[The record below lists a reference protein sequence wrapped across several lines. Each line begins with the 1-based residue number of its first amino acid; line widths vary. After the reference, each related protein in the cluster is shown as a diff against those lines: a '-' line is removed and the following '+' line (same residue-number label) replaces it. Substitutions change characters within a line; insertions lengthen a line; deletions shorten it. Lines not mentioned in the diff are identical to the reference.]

1 MTGLRFDSIRDRLVV
16 GFGVLVLLILGAGF
30 AARGALTAM
39 SEAIGSTLTAVQA
52 EAQLSSQLSANT
64 ARQISAAVHYV
75 DQRDSASRVQ
85 FQALGWASHG
95 LVRQMNR
102 RAGQTSREVALIA
115 DIDRRLA
122 DLESRYGL
130 AHRLADLGRQRDA
143 VIEAEAANPLV
154 TQLLDDVQQLGLLK
168 AGKVEAAAQV
178 LGEDARSRTLVV
190 LVVTGLA
197 VVLGLLTVWTTVQWI
212 GDPLKQLVAQARE
225 LASGNLDVRTEGDLP
240 DEFRALAQAMNT
252 TAEQLAKVTAAAVQA
267 SDEVSTSAHELSS
280 VSEQVAL
287 SASHMATAMN
297 DVTGGA
303 ESQVRELR
311 SIEEQLMGMRTRAEA
326 VLTGAEEVNTLAH
339 SIESTAADKRVEIE
353 RALTILGHVR
363 DAVRTA
369 AGEVQQLSGAV
380 DDISRFVVTVGRIA
394 EQTNLLAL
402 NAAIEAARA
411 GAAGRGFAVV
421 AEEVR
426 RLAEQAQ
433 DAAEDVVKL
442 TQGVT
447 KRVTTAS
454 RTMETSVGSVSEI
467 EVVSRGLDEAL
478 TAIGSSAERT
488 RHAASGVTFGAME
501 NVQAVDGAAEGLQLI
516 ARMAEQHAAS
526 AEEVSASTE
535 QQSAACEEMTSSSSH
550 LLENAT
556 RLRRLVAQ
564 MQLKSTGEFAVRT
577 GEMRVG
583 RP

>member
-1 MTGLRFDSIRDRLVV
+1 
-16 GFGVLVLLILGAGF
+16 
-30 AARGALTAM
+30 M
-39 SEAIGSTLTAVQA
+39 SSAIGTTLTGVQA
-52 EAQLSSQLSANT
+52 EAQLSSRLSANT
-64 ARQISAAVHYV
+64 ARQISAAIHYV
-75 DQRDSASRVQ
+75 DQRDSLSRTQ
-85 FQALGWASHG
+85 FQTLGWDSHG

-102 RAGQTSREVALIA
+102 RPGQSSREVALIA

-130 AHRLADLGRQRDA
+130 AHRLADLGRQREA

-168 AGKVEAAAQV
+168 AGKVQDAATV
-178 LGEDARSRTLVV
+178 LGDDARRRTVIV

-197 VVLGLLTVWTTVQWI
+197 VVLGLLTVWSTVRWI
-212 GDPLKQLVAQARE
+212 GAPLRQLVTQARE

-252 TAEQLAKVTAAAVQA
+252 TADQLAKVTAAAVQA

-311 SIEEQLMGMRTRAEA
+311 SIEEQLSGMRTRAEA
-326 VLTGAEEVNTLAH
+326 VLSGAEEVNTLAH
-339 SIESTAADKRVEIE
+339 SIESTAAEKRMEIE
-353 RALTILGHVR
+353 RALTILGNVR

-433 DAAEDVVKL
+433 TAAEDVVKL

-447 KRVTTAS
+447 RRVTTAS
-454 RTMETSVGSVSEI
+454 KTMETSVGSVAEI
-467 EVVSRGLDEAL
+467 ETVSRGLDEAL
-478 TAIGSSAERT
+478 TAIGGSAERT

-550 LLENAT
+550 LLDNAT

-564 MQLKSTGEFAVRT
+564 MQLKTTGEFAART
-577 GEMRVG
+577 SEMRVV
-583 RP
+583 RS

>member
-1 MTGLRFDSIRDRLVV
+1 VWSTVRWIGAPLR
-16 GFGVLVLLILGAGF
+16 
-30 AARGALTAM
+30 
-39 SEAIGSTLTAVQA
+39 Q
-52 EAQLSSQLSANT
+52 
-64 ARQISAAVHYV
+64 
-75 DQRDSASRVQ
+75 
-85 FQALGWASHG
+85 
-95 LVRQMNR
+95 
-102 RAGQTSREVALIA
+102 
-115 DIDRRLA
+115 
-122 DLESRYGL
+122 
-130 AHRLADLGRQRDA
+130 
-143 VIEAEAANPLV
+143 LV
-154 TQLLDDVQQLGLLK
+154 T
-168 AGKVEAAAQV
+168 
-178 LGEDARSRTLVV
+178 
-190 LVVTGLA
+190 
-197 VVLGLLTVWTTVQWI
+197 
-212 GDPLKQLVAQARE
+212 QARE

-252 TAEQLAKVTAAAVQA
+252 TADQLAKVTAAAVQA

-311 SIEEQLMGMRTRAEA
+311 SIEEQLSGMRTRAEA
-326 VLTGAEEVNTLAH
+326 VLSGAEEVNTLAH
-339 SIESTAADKRVEIE
+339 SIESTAAEKRMEIE
-353 RALTILGHVR
+353 RALTILGNVR

-433 DAAEDVVKL
+433 TAAEDVVKL

-447 KRVTTAS
+447 RRVTTAS
-454 RTMETSVGSVSEI
+454 KTMETSVGSVAEI
-467 EVVSRGLDEAL
+467 ETVSRGLDEAL
-478 TAIGSSAERT
+478 TAIGGSAERT

-550 LLENAT
+550 LLDNAT

-564 MQLKSTGEFAVRT
+564 MQLKTTGEFAART
-577 GEMRVG
+577 SEMRVV
-583 RP
+583 RS